1 MATSNDKNNNNK
13 EQKIHDAHAELGKK
27 GGEKGG
33 KTRAEQL
40 GHEGYVELGK
50 LGGNARKEQLA
61 NEGSSSNKNKE

>member
-13 EQKIHDAHAELGKK
+13 EQKIHDAYAELGKK

-40 GHEGYVELGK
+40 WP
-50 LGGNARKEQLA
+50 
-61 NEGSSSNKNKE
+61 